1 MGPGPINA
9 DPRVLRAMSAQLLGQ
24 YDPVFTGMMNEVMQ
38 LYRGVFE
45 TENRWTFLIDGTSRA
60 GIEAAIC
67 SLIEPGERVLVPS
80 FGRFGQLLKEIS
92 LRCGAD
98 VRVIQKEWGQVFTP
112 EDLEAGLK
120 EHRPKLVA
128 VCQGD
133 TSTTMNQPLDFFGR
147 ICHEYDALCYVD
159 CTASIAGNAL
169 PVDAWDLD
177 VVSGGLQKCLGGPSG
192 SAPITLNEKAA
203 RVIKRRWHIEEG
215 IRPAGFVPGEGPKIQ
230 SNYLDLSMIMAYWS
244 EQRLN
249 HHTEATS
256 MLYCAR
262 ECARNALQEGNA
274 HCVARHEL
282 GGRAMMAGLEAIGL
296 RFFGDLSSKMNN
308 VVGVY
313 IPEGVDG
320 EALRGELLHRYGI
333 EIGTSFGPLHGK
345 IWRIGTMGYNCRE
358 QAILVTLSALASILR
373 RHGFTPLDPDPAAA
387 AIAVYDQAKQ
397 PAATAVA
404 SAPAELSTLS

>member
-24 YDPVFTGMMNEVMQ
+24 YDPAFTNMMNEVMA
-38 LYRGVFE
+38 LYRSVFE
-45 TENRWTFLIDGTSRA
+45 TENKWTFLVDGTSRA

-67 SLIEPGERVLVPS
+67 SLIEPGERVLIPS

-92 LRCGAD
+92 VRCGAD
-98 VRVIQKEWGQVFTP
+98 VRVIKKEWGQVFTP
-112 EDLEAGLK
+112 EDLEAALQ
-120 EHRPKLVA
+120 EHQPKLVA

-133 TSTTMNQPLDFFGR
+133 TSTTMNQPLDFFGKLS
-147 ICHEYDALCYVD
+147 HQYGALVYVD

-169 PVDAWDLD
+169 PVDAWELD

-192 SAPITLNEKAA
+192 SAPITLNDAA
-203 RVIKRRWHIEEG
+203 AEIIRRRWHIEEG
-215 IRPAGFVPGEGPKIQ
+215 IRPEGFIPGEGPKIQ

-262 ECARNALQEGNA
+262 ECARLVLQEGIAN
-274 HCVARHEL
+274 CVKRHEL
-282 GGRAMMAGLEAIGL
+282 GGQAMMAGLEALGL
-296 RFFGDLSSKMNN
+296 KFFGDLSSKMNN
-308 VVGVY
+308 VVGVF

-320 EALRGELLHRYGI
+320 EAIRREMLGRFGI

-358 QAILVTLSALASILR
+358 QTILVTLSALASVLR
-373 RHGFTPLDPDPAAA
+373 RHGFKPAHDDPAVAA
-387 AIAVYDQAKQ
+387 MEVYDN
-397 PAATAVA
+397 AASPELPQVA
-404 SAPAELSTLS
+404 APAEMTSAR